1 MKAKAEEGRGEGGQ
15 KGKKKKENSL
25 PTSYA
30 VMPGEGTEAAL
41 FPTGKHGPLF

>member
-1 MKAKAEEGRGEGGQ
+1 MKAWVEEGRGEEGEE
-15 KGKKKKENSL
+15 KKEISL

-30 VMPGEGTEAAL
+30 VMPREGTEVAL